1 MPLPRTPQA
10 SKPTAGSSVASGGGK
25 KGKKSKQGPPP
36 QVSPARQNKPRR
48 HHLRVE
54 GQNAMTP
61 LAGGG
66 TSSSLVIPSPSRARS
81 LRKAS
86 TLSRSAR
93 SGVGEPCRCQPVPWP
108 PPPILS
114 RPTTIAGLCRPDLPE
129 AAAGQPSQNNKR
141 ICNSSPPCPFAAK
154 QSRCGGRQ
162 WQVGSTQTRPPH
174 ESLVASFTSAWF
186 TTPGTSRTML
196 FGSDRQV

>member
-1 MPLPRTPQA
+1 
-10 SKPTAGSSVASGGGK
+10 VASGGGK

-93 SGVGEPCRCQPVPWP
+93 SGVGEPCRRQPVPWP

-129 AAAGQPSQNNKR
+129 ANVEFTLSSYRELIWSHKWKSLLFETEAA
-141 ICNSSPPCPFAAK
+141 
-154 QSRCGGRQ
+154 
-162 WQVGSTQTRPPH
+162 STTRVKNLK
-174 ESLVASFTSAWF
+174 S
-186 TTPGTSRTML
+186 
-196 FGSDRQV
+196 